1 MACFGCKLSYEKLHE
16 MRNQLPISLFEK
28 HRMQITPGI
37 NIDLGNW
44 GGRQERDGGIKGQLD

>member
-44 GGRQERDGGIKGQLD
+44 GGRQERAARLTRE